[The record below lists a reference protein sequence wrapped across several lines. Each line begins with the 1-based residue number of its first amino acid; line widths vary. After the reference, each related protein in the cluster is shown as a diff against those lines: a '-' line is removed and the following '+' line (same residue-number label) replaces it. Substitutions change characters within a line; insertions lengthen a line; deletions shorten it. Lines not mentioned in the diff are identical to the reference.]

1 MSFFD
6 KLKKGLSKTKAS
18 FDEKI
23 NNVFK
28 HFRKVDEELLEELEE
43 ALILS
48 DVGFETTNKIIEELR
63 DRIKSN
69 KIEEASIVKEAL
81 SEIISNILS
90 ENDNSLKLTTTPSVI
105 LVVGVNGAGKTTSIG
120 KLAAN
125 FKAEGKKVL
134 VAAADTFRAA
144 AIEQLEEWTT
154 RAGVDILKRPEGA
167 DPASVAFDAARKAK
181 VDGYDIVIIDTAGRL
196 HTKKNLMDELGK
208 IQRTI
213 RKELPDAD
221 QEVLIV
227 LDGTSGQNAVIQ
239 AKEFSEVTEMTGI
252 ILTKLDGTAKGGVV
266 ISICSELNIP
276 VKFIG
281 VGEKIDD
288 LQVFDSKE
296 FAKALLEDVKEETE
310 EVEDIKE

>member
-48 DVGFETTNKIIEELR
+48 DVGFETTNKIIDELR
-63 DRIKSN
+63 DRIKTN
-69 KIEEASIVKEAL
+69 KIEEADKVKEAL

-90 ENDNSLKLTTTPSVI
+90 ENDNSLKLTTNPSVI

-120 KLAAN
+120 KLAAK
-125 FKAEGKKVL
+125 FKENGKKVL

-144 AIEQLEEWTT
+144 AIEQLEEWTN

-181 VDGYDIVIIDTAGRL
+181 VDGYDIVIIDTSGRL
-196 HTKKNLMDELGK
+196 HTKKNLMEELAK
-208 IQRTI
+208 IQRTV

-239 AKEFSEVTEMTGI
+239 AKEFSKVTEMTGI

-288 LQVFDSKE
+288 LQEFDSKD
-296 FAKALLEDVKEETE
+296 FAKALLEDVSDEEE
-310 EVEDIKE
+310 LGA

>member
-1 MSFFD
+1 M
-6 KLKKGLSKTKAS
+6 
-18 FDEKI
+18 
-23 NNVFK
+23 
-28 HFRKVDEELLEELEE
+28 
-43 ALILS
+43 
-48 DVGFETTNKIIEELR
+48 
-63 DRIKSN
+63 
-69 KIEEASIVKEAL
+69 
-81 SEIISNILS
+81 
-90 ENDNSLKLTTTPSVI
+90 
-105 LVVGVNGAGKTTSIG
+105 
-120 KLAAN
+120 AAN
-125 FKAEGKKVL
+125 FKADGKKVL

-144 AIEQLEEWTT
+144 AIEQLEEWTN

-181 VDGYDIVIIDTAGRL
+181 VDGYDIVIIDTSGRL
-196 HTKKNLMDELGK
+196 HTKKNLMEELAK
-208 IQRTI
+208 IQRTV

-239 AKEFSEVTEMTGI
+239 AKEFSKVTEMTGI

-288 LQVFDSKE
+288 LQEFDSKD
-296 FAKALLEDVKEETE
+296 FAKALLEDVNEEE
-310 EVEDIKE
+310 ELGA

>member
-48 DVGFETTNKIIEELR
+48 DVGFETTNKIIDELR
-63 DRIKSN
+63 DRIKTN
-69 KIEEASIVKEAL
+69 KIEEADKVKEAL

-90 ENDNSLKLTTTPSVI
+90 ENDNSLKLTTNPSVI

-125 FKAEGKKVL
+125 FKADGKKVL

-144 AIEQLEEWTT
+144 AIEQLEEWTN

-181 VDGYDIVIIDTAGRL
+181 VDGYDIVIIDTSGRL
-196 HTKKNLMDELGK
+196 HTKKNLMEELAK
-208 IQRTI
+208 IQRTV

-239 AKEFSEVTEMTGI
+239 AKEFSKVTEMTGI

-288 LQVFDSKE
+288 LQEFDSKD
-296 FAKALLEDVKEETE
+296 FAKALLEDVNEEE
-310 EVEDIKE
+310 ELGA

>member
-48 DVGFETTNKIIEELR
+48 DVGFETTNKIIDELR
-63 DRIKSN
+63 DRIKTN
-69 KIEEASIVKEAL
+69 KIEEADKVKEAL

-90 ENDNSLKLTTTPSVI
+90 ENDNSLKLTTDPSVI

-125 FKAEGKKVL
+125 FKASGKKVL

-144 AIEQLEEWTT
+144 AIEQLEEWTN

-181 VDGYDIVIIDTAGRL
+181 VDGYDIVIIDTSGRL
-196 HTKKNLMDELGK
+196 HTKKNLMEELAK
-208 IQRTI
+208 IQRTV

-239 AKEFSEVTEMTGI
+239 AKEFSKVTEMTGI

-288 LQVFDSKE
+288 LQEFNSKD
-296 FAKALLEDVKEETE
+296 FAKALLEDVNDEEETE
-310 EVEDIKE
+310 DIA

>member
-63 DRIKSN
+63 DRIKTN
-69 KIEEASIVKEAL
+69 KIEEAADVKDAL

-90 ENDNSLKLTTTPSVI
+90 ENDNSLKLTTDPSVI

-144 AIEQLEEWTT
+144 AIEQLEEWTN

-181 VDGYDIVIIDTAGRL
+181 VDGYDIVIIDTSGRL
-196 HTKKNLMDELGK
+196 HTKKNLMEELGK
-208 IQRTI
+208 IQRTV

-239 AKEFSEVTEMTGI
+239 AKEFSKVTEMTGI

-266 ISICSELNIP
+266 ISICAELNIP

-288 LQVFDSKE
+288 LQVFDSKD
-296 FAKALLEDVKEETE
+296 FAKALLEDVKDEEETE
-310 EVEDIKE
+310 DIA

>member
-6 KLKKGLSKTKAS
+6 KLKKGLTKTKAS

-63 DRIKSN
+63 DRIKTN
-69 KIEEASIVKEAL
+69 KIEEASQVKDAL

-90 ENDNSLKLTTTPSVI
+90 ENDNSLKLTTDPSVI

-144 AIEQLEEWTT
+144 AIEQLEEWTN
-154 RAGVDILKRPEGA
+154 RAGVDILKRPEGS
-167 DPASVAFDAARKAK
+167 DPASVAFDAARKAR
-181 VDGYDIVIIDTAGRL
+181 VEGYDIVIIDTSGRL

-208 IQRTI
+208 IQRTV

-239 AKEFSEVTEMTGI
+239 AKEFSKVTEMTGI

-288 LQVFDSKE
+288 LQVFDSKD
-296 FAKALLEDVKEETE
+296 FAKALLEDVKEE
-310 EVEDIKE
+310 EDIA

>member
-48 DVGFETTNKIIEELR
+48 DVGFETTNKIIDELR
-63 DRIKSN
+63 DRIKTN
-69 KIEEASIVKEAL
+69 KIEEADKVKEAL

-90 ENDNSLKLTTTPSVI
+90 ENDNSLKLTTNPSVI

-125 FKAEGKKVL
+125 FKANGKKVL

-144 AIEQLEEWTT
+144 AIEQLEEWTN

-181 VDGYDIVIIDTAGRL
+181 VDGYDIVIIDTSGRL
-196 HTKKNLMDELGK
+196 HTKKNLMEELAK
-208 IQRTI
+208 IQRTV

-239 AKEFSEVTEMTGI
+239 AKEFSKVTEMTGI

-288 LQVFDSKE
+288 LQEFDSKD
-296 FAKALLEDVKEETE
+296 FAKALLEDVSDEEE
-310 EVEDIKE
+310 LGA